1 MSNALK
7 YHIQNLGN
15 FGHACLVFPDMSTKN
30 RKRRSKNRNTPTV
43 KEQQRIRRKREP
55 RVAPADIQ
63 EFVEAVIGDDFHAKQ
78 ILSLANGVVGI
89 IHSASLAIAA
99 IGTGLAMARG
109 LMPKHA
115 IKQVDR
121 LLSNDKISDREL
133 RASWVSFVVGQ
144 REELFV
150 AFDWTEFDPD
160 DHATIAAYLL
170 TSHGRATP
178 LLWKTISKRTL
189 KRRRNHYED
198 ALLLE
203 LHRLVP
209 EGVRVTLV
217 ADRGFGDQKL
227 YEFLHAELD
236 WDYIIRFREIIQVT
250 TRQGE
255 TRPARDWLPPSGRA
269 TKLSGVTVT
278 HEQAPVPAV
287 VLVHAKNMKDPWCL
301 ATSRADLTASQVVKH
316 YGKRFSIEETF
327 RDLKDNRFGL
337 GLYATHIGSTHRR
350 DRMLFIA
357 ALAHALLTM
366 LGAACERIGL
376 DRMLRANTSKRR
388 THSLY
393 RQGTMAYGMLDTLP
407 DDWLEPLMK
416 AFGEVIAEHQV
427 TREIFAII

>member
-1 MSNALK
+1 
-7 YHIQNLGN
+7 
-15 FGHACLVFPDMSTKN
+15 MSTN
-30 RKRRSKNRNTPTV
+30 RRNQRSKNSKPQTV

-55 RVAPADIQ
+55 RVAPKDIHDFI
-63 EFVEAVIGDDFHAKQ
+63 ETVVGDDHHAKQ
-78 ILSLANGVVGI
+78 VLSLGNAVVGT

-99 IGTGLAMARG
+99 IGTGLAMAEG

-121 LLSNDKISDREL
+121 LLSNDKINDLEL
-133 RASWVSFVVGQ
+133 RASWVSYIVGQ
-144 REELFV
+144 RKEIFV

-160 DHATIAAYLL
+160 GHATIAAYLL

-203 LHRLVP
+203 LHGLVP

-217 ADRGFGDQKL
+217 ADRGFGDHKL
-227 YEFLHAELD
+227 YKLLSDDLH
-236 WDYIIRFREIIQVT
+236 WDYIIRFRQAIHVT
-250 TRQGE
+250 LKGE
-255 TRPARDWLPPSGRA
+255 TRTAKKWLNPSGRA
-269 TKLSGVTVT
+269 KRLLKVAVT
-278 HEQAPVPAV
+278 HFKAPIPAV

-301 ATSRADLTASQVVKH
+301 ATSRDDLTATQVVKH

-327 RDLKDNRFGL
+327 RDLKDNRFGM
-337 GLYATHIGSTHRR
+337 GLYQTHIGSVKRR

-357 ALAHALLTM
+357 AMAHVLLTM
-366 LGAACERIGL
+366 LGAACEKSGL

-393 RQGTMAYGMLDTLP
+393 RQGTMAYGMLGTLP
-407 DDWLEPLMK
+407 DEWLEPLME
-416 AFGEVIAEHQV
+416 AFGEVIAEHQI
-427 TREIFAII
+427 TRSVFGIL